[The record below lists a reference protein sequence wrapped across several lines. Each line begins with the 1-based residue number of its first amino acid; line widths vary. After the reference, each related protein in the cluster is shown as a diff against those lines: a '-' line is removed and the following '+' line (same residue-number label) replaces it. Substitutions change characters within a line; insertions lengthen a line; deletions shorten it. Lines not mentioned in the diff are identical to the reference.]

1 MFQVKVCVTT
11 PSFIIYLIPHA
22 STSCFN
28 EIYRNYSGTYE
39 SQYYANTQL
48 IEGMC
53 ETEVD
58 SLKIK
63 SNRQRKENQSS
74 TELWGNQLWVIP
86 ALLIYAG
93 ITGILLSQENKRTN
107 EKLTKIS
114 HSGLSGT
121 TALLPPSQL
130 HCGPSVH
137 SPSGASVTGGLK
149 WSHWEER
156 LLDDALAW
164 VLTHG

>member
-1 MFQVKVCVTT
+1 MFQLKVCVTT
-11 PSFIIYLIPHA
+11 PSFIIYLIPRA

-28 EIYRNYSGTYE
+28 EIYGTYSGTYE
-39 SQYYANTQL
+39 SQHYANTQL

-58 SLKIK
+58 SLKMK

-74 TELWGNQLWVIP
+74 TEPWGNQLCVTP
-86 ALLIYAG
+86 ALLICSG
-93 ITGILLSQENKRTN
+93 ITGRLLSQENKRTN

-114 HSGLSGT
+114 HSGLLGT
-121 TALLPPSQL
+121 TALLPLSQL

-137 SPSGASVTGGLK
+137 SPSWASVTGGLK
-149 WSHWEER
+149 LSHWEER
-156 LLDDALAW
+156 LLDDALA
-164 VLTHG
+164 